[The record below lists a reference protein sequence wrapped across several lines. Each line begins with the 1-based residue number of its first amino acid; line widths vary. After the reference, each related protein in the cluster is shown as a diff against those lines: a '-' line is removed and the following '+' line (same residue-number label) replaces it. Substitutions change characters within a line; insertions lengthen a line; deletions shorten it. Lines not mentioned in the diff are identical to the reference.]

1 MGDNLFAGTGTL
13 PPRAQAAP
21 QSRYAPIDYAEP
33 PSDLLF
39 CLTSFLIG
47 FALGFAVLFVYFRIL
62 PLCFVGGAVVGV
74 VYIFT
79 AQNSAV
85 IKRKAKLRAQF
96 YDLLE
101 AVSVSMRAGNPAFK
115 ALESAKGDLLLI
127 YAPDSDILVELNI
140 ILSKFNNAVPLSEA
154 FSDLAARSGLE
165 DIASF
170 ASIYETIEGK
180 SSRADEIVRET
191 QQIISDKMEM
201 EMEIETMMTAAK
213 SEVTIMLF
221 MPLVILLVISY
232 AGAGF
237 MDSIYTTPAGRVVAA
252 FGLLI
257 FIISVIFAKKFSRI
271 EL

>member
-1 MGDNLFAGTGTL
+1 M
-13 PPRAQAAP
+13 RCRCAQSP
-21 QSRYAPIDYAEP
+21 
-33 PSDLLF
+33 
-39 CLTSFLIG
+39 G
-47 FALGFAVLFVYFRIL
+47 
-62 PLCFVGGAVVGV
+62 
-74 VYIFT
+74 
-79 AQNSAV
+79 
-85 IKRKAKLRAQF
+85 
-96 YDLLE
+96 
-101 AVSVSMRAGNPAFK
+101 
-115 ALESAKGDLLLI
+115 
-127 YAPDSDILVELNI
+127 
-140 ILSKFNNAVPLSEA
+140 
-154 FSDLAARSGLE
+154 
-165 DIASF
+165 

-257 FIISVIFAKKFSRI
+257 FIISFIFAKKFSRI